1 MAKRSR
7 AQTEL
12 TIQQIMDEAFRQILT
27 IGFENMSYSTLAD
40 ALGISRTGVS
50 HHFPRKLDFLLRL
63 NERIGEHFISALDFS
78 SCKALQHSW
87 QQAMTQPEQ
96 QAVLRLFFS
105 ICGRPEEDMPEF
117 CAVEQ
122 ALQQAEAALGTEGR
136 EQVRELLGTSAL
148 QFSMASLLKK
158 AA

>member
-1 MAKRSR
+1 MAKRSK

-27 IGFENMSYSTLAD
+27 IGFETMSYSTLAD

-78 SCKALQHSW
+78 SNEALQYSW
-87 QQAMTQPEQ
+87 EQAMTRPEQ

-105 ICGRPEEDMPEF
+105 ICGRIEDEMPEF
-117 CAVEQ
+117 IAVEQ
-122 ALQQAEAALGTEGR
+122 ALQQAEAALGLAGR
-136 EQVRELLGTSAL
+136 ELVQELLGASAL
-148 QFSMASLLKK
+148 QLSSGNSLAK